1 MTEHKIDRTDRSVF
15 RSVLFSTL
23 ASMRSRRSLALS
35 IALSPVMLFAQA
47 YFQQRVDHVISVR
60 LDDVAHVLHGE
71 QAFTYTNQSPQT
83 LDTLWIHLWPNA
95 YSQKNTALDR
105 QLMSMGEL
113 DLHFASDTERGSI
126 DSLQFTAEGIALTWG
141 YHDEHPDIG
150 WIKLPMPLAPAS
162 SITID
167 TPFRVKI
174 PDGKFSRLGHTGQAY
189 YITQWFPKPAVYDA
203 QGWHAM
209 PYLTA
214 GEFYSEFGSYDVSV
228 TLPANYIVGATG
240 ILQNEEERQL
250 MDRMAG
256 GEWTYPTPLKDIATG
271 KPLLDMFPASASRMK
286 TLRYVQDNVHDF
298 AWFADKRFVVRKG
311 SVTLPRSGRTVTT
324 WALHTPKNARLWEET
339 GITALNESVRLY
351 SQWVGDYPYEACTAI
366 DGTISAGGGMEYP
379 MITIIG
385 DMGDAQSL
393 DNVIAHEV
401 GHNWF
406 YGILGSNERDH
417 AWMDEGM
424 NSFVELRYMRERY
437 PDAKPEI
444 GIPGLGKALSQVTD
458 AHRFLGEATYRLN
471 ARRNLD
477 QALSSTSADFTMINY
492 GGMVYNKTA
501 MIFDHLFAYL
511 GDEDFDRCMHAY
523 FEEWKFKHPQPDDVR
538 QVFERESGKE
548 LGWMFEGLIGTTH
561 KLEVKAVKLK
571 DNTFTYR
578 TNSNG
583 HYPFPVTGWNGSEIL
598 GTTWIMGGTII
609 RGHSSDHSSGYARSV
624 IDRSKQTAELPWS
637 VADRLR
643 VDADNRTLDIDRRNN
658 EVRSH
663 GLFRRAAK
671 PELKYLLGIEKND
684 RRSVYWTP
692 LAAWNGH
699 DGFQVGMA
707 AYNTVF
713 PSQRTEWVFA
723 PLYALGSERWGGA
736 ARIEHHFDRLQSR
749 LFQNIHLGLS
759 ARSASTLH
767 DHYENSWYTK
777 LQPSIRFDLKREPLT
792 RAWEHSVNLRGVYL
806 NFGSVEQQPGAE
818 RVTASSEATYG
829 ELSYRAQN
837 REAMFP
843 ALVAPVI
850 TIHEDFV
857 RASLELRQ
865 GFTYNAKKDQLR
877 LRAFAGTFLSKNAA
891 GLSDGLQSWGL
902 TWGAE
907 DLLFD
912 HAYLERGATEGFT
925 GRQFNKQQGGFK
937 TPFLQGGS
945 DTWIASLNAELDL
958 PTGLP
963 LSLFASAGFAPLT
976 TITQEGR
983 STSTASYM
991 EAGIG
996 LQVVKDVLEIWFPL
1010 IVSQRIT
1017 DEEEF
1022 LERSIGDR
1030 IRFVI
1035 ALEQMDPTKLLRKL
1049 KP

>member
-1 MTEHKIDRTDRSVF
+1 
-15 RSVLFSTL
+15 
-23 ASMRSRRSLALS
+23 
-35 IALSPVMLFAQA
+35 
-47 YFQQRVDHVISVR
+47 
-60 LDDVAHVLHGE
+60 
-71 QAFTYTNQSPQT
+71 
-83 LDTLWIHLWPNA
+83 
-95 YSQKNTALDR
+95 
-105 QLMSMGEL
+105 
-113 DLHFASDTERGSI
+113 
-126 DSLQFTAEGIALTWG
+126 
-141 YHDEHPDIG
+141 
-150 WIKLPMPLAPAS
+150 
-162 SITID
+162 
-167 TPFRVKI
+167 
-174 PDGKFSRLGHTGQAY
+174 
-189 YITQWFPKPAVYDA
+189 
-203 QGWHAM
+203 
-209 PYLTA
+209 
-214 GEFYSEFGSYDVSV
+214 
-228 TLPANYIVGATG
+228 
-240 ILQNEEERQL
+240 
-250 MDRMAG
+250 
-256 GEWTYPTPLKDIATG
+256 
-271 KPLLDMFPASASRMK
+271 
-286 TLRYVQDNVHDF
+286 
-298 AWFADKRFVVRKG
+298 
-311 SVTLPRSGRTVTT
+311 
-324 WALHTPKNARLWEET
+324 
-339 GITALNESVRLY
+339 
-351 SQWVGDYPYEACTAI
+351 
-366 DGTISAGGGMEYP
+366 
-379 MITIIG
+379 
-385 DMGDAQSL
+385 
-393 DNVIAHEV
+393 
-401 GHNWF
+401 
-406 YGILGSNERDH
+406 
-417 AWMDEGM
+417 
-424 NSFVELRYMRERY
+424 
-437 PDAKPEI
+437 
-444 GIPGLGKALSQVTD
+444 
-458 AHRFLGEATYRLN
+458 
-471 ARRNLD
+471 
-477 QALSSTSADFTMINY
+477 
-492 GGMVYNKTA
+492 
-501 MIFDHLFAYL
+501 
-511 GDEDFDRCMHAY
+511 MHAY
-523 FEEWKFKHPQPDDVR
+523 FEEWKFKHPLPDDVR
-538 QVFERESGKE
+538 RVFERESGKD
-548 LGWMFEGLIGTTH
+548 LGWMFEGLIGTTRKYDP
-561 KLEVKAVKLK
+561 KLTKLH
-571 DNTFTYR
+571 D
-578 TNSNG
+578 G
-583 HYPFPVTGWNGSEIL
+583 QLHYKVRGGVLAPFPVTLHPADETTGEAEQLWVSPNENC
-598 GTTWIMGGTII
+598 GTT
-609 RGHSSDHSSGYARSV
+609 S
-624 IDRSKQTAELPWS
+624 LPEGLWDG
-637 VADRLR
+637 AR
-643 VDADNRTLDIDRRNN
+643 VDATNRTLDIDRRNN

-663 GLFRRAAK
+663 GLFRRATR

-692 LAAWNGH
+692 LVAWNGH

-767 DHYENSWYTK
+767 DHYENSWYSK
-777 LQPSIRFDLKREPLT
+777 LQPSIRFDLKREPLS

-806 NFGSVEQQPGAE
+806 NFGSVEEQPGAE

-963 LSLFASAGFAPLT
+963 FSLFASAGFAPLT

-996 LQVVKDVLEIWFPL
+996 FQVVKDVLEIWFPL
-1010 IVSQRIT
+1010 IVSQRIN

-1022 LERSIGDR
+1022 LDRSIGDR

>member
-1 MTEHKIDRTDRSVF
+1 M
-15 RSVLFSTL
+15 
-23 ASMRSRRSLALS
+23 
-35 IALSPVMLFAQA
+35 
-47 YFQQRVDHVISVR
+47 
-60 LDDVAHVLHGE
+60 
-71 QAFTYTNQSPQT
+71 
-83 LDTLWIHLWPNA
+83 
-95 YSQKNTALDR
+95 
-105 QLMSMGEL
+105 
-113 DLHFASDTERGSI
+113 
-126 DSLQFTAEGIALTWG
+126 
-141 YHDEHPDIG
+141 
-150 WIKLPMPLAPAS
+150 
-162 SITID
+162 
-167 TPFRVKI
+167 
-174 PDGKFSRLGHTGQAY
+174 
-189 YITQWFPKPAVYDA
+189 
-203 QGWHAM
+203 
-209 PYLTA
+209 
-214 GEFYSEFGSYDVSV
+214 
-228 TLPANYIVGATG
+228 
-240 ILQNEEERQL
+240 
-250 MDRMAG
+250 
-256 GEWTYPTPLKDIATG
+256 
-271 KPLLDMFPASASRMK
+271 
-286 TLRYVQDNVHDF
+286 
-298 AWFADKRFVVRKG
+298 
-311 SVTLPRSGRTVTT
+311 
-324 WALHTPKNARLWEET
+324 
-339 GITALNESVRLY
+339 
-351 SQWVGDYPYEACTAI
+351 
-366 DGTISAGGGMEYP
+366 
-379 MITIIG
+379 
-385 DMGDAQSL
+385 
-393 DNVIAHEV
+393 
-401 GHNWF
+401 
-406 YGILGSNERDH
+406 
-417 AWMDEGM
+417 
-424 NSFVELRYMRERY
+424 
-437 PDAKPEI
+437 
-444 GIPGLGKALSQVTD
+444 
-458 AHRFLGEATYRLN
+458 
-471 ARRNLD
+471 
-477 QALSSTSADFTMINY
+477 
-492 GGMVYNKTA
+492 
-501 MIFDHLFAYL
+501 
-511 GDEDFDRCMHAY
+511 
-523 FEEWKFKHPQPDDVR
+523 
-538 QVFERESGKE
+538 
-548 LGWMFEGLIGTTH
+548 
-561 KLEVKAVKLK
+561 
-571 DNTFTYR
+571 
-578 TNSNG
+578 
-583 HYPFPVTGWNGSEIL
+583 
-598 GTTWIMGGTII
+598 
-609 RGHSSDHSSGYARSV
+609 
-624 IDRSKQTAELPWS
+624 
-637 VADRLR
+637 
-643 VDADNRTLDIDRRNN
+643 
-658 EVRSH
+658 RSH